1 MHKQIEL
8 PTSYG
13 KPMKHRFL
21 GRLNQLLSQLPVHP
35 LLPRLHRAMASS
47 SNIEELQKLRDEF
60 DSSLQSFA
68 ADSSSTFSI
77 IHTVPDSSSTPSSTS
92 PAADL
97 QTLYVLDSSFN
108 PPTYAHLTLIQRAI
122 QNDKGARPC
131 RVCLLLA
138 TENADKKPKPASF
151 EDRLVLMSLMAQNLR
166 ASLREQGAQKEADDL
181 AVDVAVTKKPF
192 FMDKA
197 QSIDGSGVYGDAQQV
212 HVTGYDTIIRIFNPK
227 YYPQDQKLRVL
238 EPFLSK
244 HRLRVCY
251 RVGGDGSGGG
261 DVSREAQEAYVEA
274 IGDGSREAEGMKK
287 EWRKMVELVDDAES
301 VEGVSS
307 TESRK
312 AAQEGRKGDLAKL
325 VGENVAEYVI
335 SERLYAEPDA
345 VKKSYN

>member
-1 MHKQIEL
+1 MT
-8 PTSYG
+8 TST
-13 KPMKHRFL
+13 
-21 GRLNQLLSQLPVHP
+21 
-35 LLPRLHRAMASS
+35 
-47 SNIEELQKLRDEF
+47 NIEELRKLKAHFQR
-60 DSSLQSFA
+60 SLQSYA
-68 ADSSSTFSI
+68 ADPSTTFTI
-77 IHTVPDSSSTPSSTS
+77 IHTVPSTS
-92 PAADL
+92 PTPSPTSPISDL

-108 PPTYAHLTLIQRAI
+108 PPTYAHLTLIQKALA
-122 QNDKGARPC
+122 NDRGARPC

-166 ASLREQGAQKEADDL
+166 ASLPDKEANDL

-197 QSIDGSGVYGDAQQV
+197 RSIDESGVYGGAQQV
-212 HVTGYDTIIRIFNPK
+212 HVTGYDTIIRIFNAK

-238 EPFLSK
+238 EPFLSQ
-244 HRLRVCY
+244 HRLRVNY

-261 DVSREAQEAYVEA
+261 DVSREEQEAYVEA

-287 EWRKMVELVDDAES
+287 EWREMIELVDDAES
-301 VEGVSS
+301 VKGVSS

-312 AAQEGRKGDLAKL
+312 AAQAGRKADVARI

-335 SERLYAEPDA
+335 EEQLYADADA
-345 VKKSYN
+345 VKKSYG